1 MLLTMHIKNI
11 ALIEEIDIDFHDQL
25 NILTGETG
33 AGKSIIIGSL
43 GICLGGKF
51 PKELLRDETKD
62 GLVELAFSVEQPAI
76 REALEAMEVEVDEQ
90 DELLISRRLSPNG
103 RTVNR
108 VNDTTVTISRLK
120 DIASL
125 LIDLHAQHE
134 QQTLLKPA
142 KHLEI
147 LDRFG
152 GEDIQMLKKQVQEDY
167 HSYRELEEEKKRGS
181 MDEAE
186 RNKRVDFLKYQIKEI
201 QDAKL
206 VEGEDEQLEHQYK
219 KAVNAK
225 EILQYANDIYAMTG
239 YGAASAAEQL
249 GRAIRDMRRLI
260 ELAEAVTDASNILQ
274 DADGLRA
281 DFTREISEYM
291 KDMEFDESDFHEMER
306 RLDQINSLKA
316 KYGNSISEILES
328 LASFEKEYETL
339 SGYDAYIKELSEK
352 WKKQTAKLEASSRAL
367 SEKRRALAEKLCAKI
382 RESLE
387 DMNFNMVRFEM
398 RFETA
403 PVYSANGY
411 DDACFYI
418 STNVG
423 ETMRPLQEVASG
435 GELSRIMLAM
445 KSCLANQDDTPT
457 LVFDEIDV
465 GISGRTAQ
473 KVAEKMS
480 ILSRH
485 HQVICITHLPQ
496 IAAMA
501 DAHYLIEK
509 NVENE
514 KTISSIRLLS
524 KEEEIEELARLI
536 GGAKITETTIHTVTE
551 MKGLAEQAKIN

>member
-11 ALIEEIDIDFHDQL
+11 ALIEEIDIDFHEQL

-51 PKELLRDETKD
+51 PKELLRDDTKD
-62 GLVELAFSVEQPAI
+62 GLVELVFSVDQPAI
-76 REALEAMEVEVDEQ
+76 TEALEKLEVTPDE
-90 DELLISRRLSPNG
+90 DGTLLISRRLSPNG

-108 VNDTTVTISRLK
+108 VNDTTVTITRLK
-120 DIASL
+120 EIASL

-152 GEDIQMLKKQVQEDY
+152 GEDIQKMKKQVQEEY
-167 HSYRELEEEKKRGS
+167 HIYRELEEEKKKGS

-186 RNKRVDFLKYQIKEI
+186 KNKRMDFLQYQIKEI
-201 QDAKL
+201 KDAKL
-206 VEGEDEQLEHQYK
+206 VDGEDVQLERQYK

-225 EILQYANDIYAMTG
+225 EILQYANDIYALTG
-239 YGAASAAEQL
+239 YGATSAGEQL
-249 GRAIRDMRRLI
+249 GHAIKDMRRLTELDE
-260 ELAEAVTDASNILQ
+260 ELADAAGILE
-274 DADGLRA
+274 DADGLLS
-281 DFTREISEYM
+281 DFNREISEYM
-291 KDMEFDESDFHEMER
+291 KDMEFDEGQFREMES

-316 KYGNSISEILES
+316 KYGNSISQILES
-328 LASFEKEYETL
+328 LAAFEKEYDAL
-339 SGYDAYIKELSEK
+339 SGYEEHMQEIEAQ
-352 WKKQTAKLEASSRAL
+352 WKKQTAKLEESCRVLSEHRRAL
-367 SEKRRALAEKLCAKI
+367 SEKLCKKI

-398 RFETA
+398 RFETS
-403 PVYSANGY
+403 PNYSANGY

-423 ETMRPLQEVASG
+423 EAMRPLHEVASG

-480 ILSRH
+480 ILSRQ
-485 HQVICITHLPQ
+485 HQVICITHLSQ

>member
-11 ALIEEIDIDFHDQL
+11 HEQL

-51 PKELLRDETKD
+51 PKELLRDDTKD
-62 GLVELAFSVEQPAI
+62 GLVELVFSVDQPAI
-76 REALEAMEVEVDEQ
+76 VEALEKLEVTPDE
-90 DELLISRRLSPNG
+90 DGTLLISRRLSPNG

-108 VNDTTVTISRLK
+108 VNDTTVTITRLK
-120 DIASL
+120 EIASL

-152 GEDIQMLKKQVQEDY
+152 GEDIQKLKKQVQEDY
-167 HSYRELEEEKKRGS
+167 HIYRELEEEKKKGS

-186 RNKRVDFLKYQIKEI
+186 KNKRMDFLQYQIKEI
-201 QDAKL
+201 KDAKL
-206 VEGEDEQLEHQYK
+206 VDGEDVQLERQYK

-225 EILQYANDIYAMTG
+225 EILQYANDIYALTG
-239 YGAASAAEQL
+239 YGATSAGEQL
-249 GRAIRDMRRLI
+249 GRAIKDMRRLTELDE
-260 ELAEAVTDASNILQ
+260 ELADAAGILE
-274 DADGLRA
+274 DADGLLS
-281 DFTREISEYM
+281 DFNREISEYM
-291 KDMEFDESDFHEMER
+291 KDMEFDEGQFREMES

-316 KYGNSISEILES
+316 KYGNSISRILES
-328 LASFEKEYETL
+328 LAAFEKEYDAL
-339 SGYDAYIKELSEK
+339 SGYEEHMQEIEAQ
-352 WKKQTAKLEASSRAL
+352 WKKQTAKLEESCRVLSEHRRAL
-367 SEKRRALAEKLCAKI
+367 SEKLCKKI

-398 RFETA
+398 RFETS
-403 PVYSANGY
+403 PNYSENGY

-423 ETMRPLQEVASG
+423 EAMRPLHEVASG

-480 ILSRH
+480 ILSRQ
-485 HQVICITHLPQ
+485 HQVICITHLSQ

>member
-239 YGAASAAEQL
+239 YGATSAAEQL

-260 ELAEAVTDASNILQ
+260 ELDEELTDASNILQ
-274 DADGLRA
+274 DADGLLA
-281 DFTREISEYM
+281 DFNREISEYM
-291 KDMEFDESDFHEMER
+291 KDMEFDESEFHEMES

>member
-291 KDMEFDESDFHEMER
+291 KDMEFDESEFHEMES

>member
-1 MLLTMHIKNI
+1 MKLIKYFLQKRSVTLLLLLLIFFGGLFAYAKMGKLEDAPFTIKQ
-11 ALIEEIDIDFHDQL
+11 ALVLTPYSGASPSEVQSQVTDVLEEAIQSLGELYYLKTENRAGLSKITVYVKKEIRADEMQQLWDKLRRKVGDVQSKLPAGAGPSVVNDDFGDVL
-25 NILTGETG
+25 GVFYGLTGEGHT
-33 AGKSIIIGSL
+33 
-43 GICLGGKF
+43 
-51 PKELLRDETKD
+51 
-62 GLVELAFSVEQPAI
+62 
-76 REALEAMEVEVDEQ
+76 
-90 DELLISRRLSPNG
+90 
-103 RTVNR
+103 
-108 VNDTTVTISRLK
+108 
-120 DIASL
+120 
-125 LIDLHAQHE
+125 
-134 QQTLLKPA
+134 
-142 KHLEI
+142 
-147 LDRFG
+147 
-152 GEDIQMLKKQVQEDY
+152 
-167 HSYRELEEEKKRGS
+167 YRELEEEKKKGS

-186 RNKRVDFLKYQIKEI
+186 KNKRMDFLQYQIKEI
-201 QDAKL
+201 KDAKL
-206 VEGEDEQLEHQYK
+206 VDGEDVQLERQYK

-225 EILQYANDIYAMTG
+225 EILQYANDIYALTG
-239 YGAASAAEQL
+239 YGATSAGEQL
-249 GRAIRDMRRLI
+249 GRAIKDMRRLTELDE
-260 ELAEAVTDASNILQ
+260 ELADAAGILE
-274 DADGLRA
+274 DADGLLS
-281 DFTREISEYM
+281 DFNREISEYM
-291 KDMEFDESDFHEMER
+291 KDMEFDEGQFREMES

-316 KYGNSISEILES
+316 KYGNSISRILES
-328 LASFEKEYETL
+328 LAAFEKEYDAL
-339 SGYDAYIKELSEK
+339 SGYEEHMQEIEAQ
-352 WKKQTAKLEASSRAL
+352 WKKQTAKLEESCRVLSEHRRAL
-367 SEKRRALAEKLCAKI
+367 SEKLCKKI

-398 RFETA
+398 RFETS
-403 PVYSANGY
+403 PNYSANGY

-423 ETMRPLQEVASG
+423 EAMRPLHEVASG

-480 ILSRH
+480 ILSRQ
-485 HQVICITHLPQ
+485 HQVICITHLSQ

>member
-260 ELAEAVTDASNILQ
+260 ELDEELTDASNILQ
-274 DADGLRA
+274 DADGLLA
-281 DFTREISEYM
+281 DFNREISEYM
-291 KDMEFDESDFHEMER
+291 KDMEFDESEFHEMES

-403 PVYSANGY
+403 TVYSANGY

-423 ETMRPLQEVASG
+423 EAMRPLQEVASG
-435 GELSRIMLAM
+435 GELSRILLAM

-536 GGAKITETTIHTVTE
+536 GGAKITETTIHTVAE

>member
-1 MLLTMHIKNI
+1 MLLTMHIKNL

-33 AGKSIIIGSL
+33 AGKSILIGSL

-51 PKELLRDETKD
+51 PKEMLRDATRD
-62 GLVELAFSVEQPAI
+62 GLVELVFSVEQEFI
-76 REALEAMEVEVDEQ
+76 KEALEKMDISPDE
-90 DELLISRRLSPNG
+90 DGTLFISRRLSPNG
-103 RTVNR
+103 RTTNR
-108 VNDTTVTISRLK
+108 VNDQTVTVNRLK
-120 DIASL
+120 EIASL

-142 KHLEI
+142 KHLEL
-147 LDRFG
+147 LDRYG
-152 GEDIQMLKKQVQEDY
+152 KEQIAELKAQVQEDY
-167 HSYRELEEEKKRGS
+167 RLYRELEEKKQIGIL
-181 MDEAE
+181 DEAE
-186 RNKRVDFLKYQIKEI
+186 KNKRMDFLQYQIKEI
-201 QDAKL
+201 KEANL
-206 VEGEDEQLEHQYK
+206 VEGEDVQLERQYK

-225 EILQYANDIYAMTG
+225 EILQIANTIYGLTG
-239 YGAASAAEQL
+239 YGAASASEQL
-249 GRAIRDMRRLI
+249 GHAIKDMHRLV
-260 ELAEAVTDASNILQ
+260 ELDDDLTEASGILQ
-274 DADGLRA
+274 DAEGLLA
-281 DFTREISEYM
+281 DFNRELSVYM
-291 KDMEFDESDFHEMER
+291 KDMEFDEVAFYEMEQ
-306 RLDQINSLKA
+306 RLDKMNSLKA
-316 KYGNSISEILES
+316 KYGTSISEVLEN
-328 LASFEKEYETL
+328 LDAFEKEYHKLEE
-339 SGYDAYIKELSEK
+339 YEQYVQELQEAFQ
-352 WKKQTAKLEASSRAL
+352 KQTAKLEKSCRKL
-367 SEKRRALAEKLCAKI
+367 SEARRSLAQQLCKII

-387 DMNFNMVRFEM
+387 DMNFNMVHFEM

-403 PVYSANGY
+403 ATYSANGY

-423 ETMRPLQEVASG
+423 ESMRPLHEVASG

-509 NVENE
+509 NVEHE
-514 KTISSIRLLS
+514 KTISSIRLLT

-536 GGAKITETTIHTVTE
+536 GGAKITETTLHTVTE

>member
-11 ALIEEIDIDFHDQL
+11 ALIEEIDIDFHEQL

-51 PKELLRDETKD
+51 PKELLRDDTKD
-62 GLVELAFSVEQPAI
+62 GLVELVFSVDQPAI
-76 REALEAMEVEVDEQ
+76 VEALEKLEVTPDE
-90 DELLISRRLSPNG
+90 DGTLLISRRLSPNG

-108 VNDTTVTISRLK
+108 VNDTTVTITRLK
-120 DIASL
+120 EIASL

-152 GEDIQMLKKQVQEDY
+152 GEDIQKLKKQVQEDY
-167 HSYRELEEEKKRGS
+167 HIYRELEEEKKKGS

-186 RNKRVDFLKYQIKEI
+186 KNKRMDFLQYQIKEI
-201 QDAKL
+201 KDAKL
-206 VEGEDEQLEHQYK
+206 VDGEDVQLERQYK

-225 EILQYANDIYAMTG
+225 EILQYANDIYALTG
-239 YGAASAAEQL
+239 YGATSAGEQL
-249 GRAIRDMRRLI
+249 GRAIKDMRRLTELDE
-260 ELAEAVTDASNILQ
+260 ELADAAGILE
-274 DADGLRA
+274 DADGLLS
-281 DFTREISEYM
+281 DFNREISEYM
-291 KDMEFDESDFHEMER
+291 KDMEFDEGQFREMES

-316 KYGNSISEILES
+316 KYGNSISQILES
-328 LASFEKEYETL
+328 LAAFEKEYDAL
-339 SGYDAYIKELSEK
+339 SGYEEHMQEIEAQ
-352 WKKQTAKLEASSRAL
+352 WKKQTAKLEESCRVLSEHRRAL
-367 SEKRRALAEKLCAKI
+367 SEKLCKKI

-398 RFETA
+398 RFETS
-403 PVYSANGY
+403 PNYSANGY

-418 STNVG
+418 SMNVG
-423 ETMRPLQEVASG
+423 EAMRPLHEVASG

-480 ILSRH
+480 ILSRQ
-485 HQVICITHLPQ
+485 HQVICITHLSQ

>member
-11 ALIEEIDIDFHDQL
+11 ALIEEIDIDFHEQL

-51 PKELLRDETKD
+51 PKELLRDDTKD
-62 GLVELAFSVEQPAI
+62 GLVELLFSVDQPAI
-76 REALEAMEVEVDEQ
+76 MEALEKLEVTPDE
-90 DELLISRRLSPNG
+90 DGTLLISRRLSPNG

-108 VNDTTVTISRLK
+108 VNDTTVTITRLK
-120 DIASL
+120 EIASL

-152 GEDIQMLKKQVQEDY
+152 GEDIQKLKKQVQEDY
-167 HSYRELEEEKKRGS
+167 HIYRELEEEKKKGS

-186 RNKRVDFLKYQIKEI
+186 KNKRMDFLQYQIKEI
-201 QDAKL
+201 KDAKL
-206 VEGEDEQLEHQYK
+206 VDGEDVQLERQYK

-225 EILQYANDIYAMTG
+225 EILQYANDIYALTG
-239 YGAASAAEQL
+239 YGAASAGEQL
-249 GRAIRDMRRLI
+249 GRAIKDMRRLTELDE
-260 ELAEAVTDASNILQ
+260 ELADAAGILE
-274 DADGLRA
+274 DADGLLS
-281 DFTREISEYM
+281 DFNREISEYM
-291 KDMEFDESDFHEMER
+291 KDMEFDEGQFREMES

-316 KYGNSISEILES
+316 KYGNSISRILES
-328 LASFEKEYETL
+328 LAAFEKEYDAL
-339 SGYDAYIKELSEK
+339 SGYEEHMQEIEAQ
-352 WKKQTAKLEASSRAL
+352 WKKQTAKLEESCRVLSEHRRAL
-367 SEKRRALAEKLCAKI
+367 SEKLCKKI

-398 RFETA
+398 RFETS
-403 PVYSANGY
+403 PNYSANGY

-418 STNVG
+418 LTNVG
-423 ETMRPLQEVASG
+423 EAMRPLHEVASG

-480 ILSRH
+480 ILSRQ
-485 HQVICITHLPQ
+485 HQVICITHLSQ

>member
-260 ELAEAVTDASNILQ
+260 ELDEELTDASNILQ
-274 DADGLRA
+274 DADGLLA
-281 DFTREISEYM
+281 DFNREISEYM
-291 KDMEFDESDFHEMER
+291 KDMEFDESEFHEMES

-352 WKKQTAKLEASSRAL
+352 WKKKTAKLEASSRAL

>member
-11 ALIEEIDIDFHDQL
+11 ALIEEIDIDFHEQL

-51 PKELLRDETKD
+51 PKELLRDDTKD
-62 GLVELAFSVEQPAI
+62 GLVELVFSVDQPAI
-76 REALEAMEVEVDEQ
+76 VEALEKLEVTPDE
-90 DELLISRRLSPNG
+90 DGTLLISRRLSPNG

-108 VNDTTVTISRLK
+108 VNDTTVTITRLK
-120 DIASL
+120 EIASL

-152 GEDIQMLKKQVQEDY
+152 GEDIQKLKKQVQEDY
-167 HSYRELEEEKKRGS
+167 HIYRELEEEKKKGS

-186 RNKRVDFLKYQIKEI
+186 KNKRMDFLQYQIKEI
-201 QDAKL
+201 KDAKL
-206 VEGEDEQLEHQYK
+206 VDGEDVQLERQYK

-225 EILQYANDIYAMTG
+225 EILQYANDIYALTG
-239 YGAASAAEQL
+239 YGATSAGEQL
-249 GRAIRDMRRLI
+249 GRAIKDMRRLTELDE
-260 ELAEAVTDASNILQ
+260 ELADAAGILE
-274 DADGLRA
+274 DADGLLS
-281 DFTREISEYM
+281 DFNREISEYM
-291 KDMEFDESDFHEMER
+291 KDMEFDEGQFREMES

-316 KYGNSISEILES
+316 KYGNSISRILES
-328 LASFEKEYETL
+328 LAAFEKEYDAL
-339 SGYDAYIKELSEK
+339 SGYEEHMQDIEAQ
-352 WKKQTAKLEASSRAL
+352 WKKQTAKLEESCRVLSEHRRAL
-367 SEKRRALAEKLCAKI
+367 SEKLCKKI

-398 RFETA
+398 RFETS
-403 PVYSANGY
+403 PNYSANGY
-411 DDACFYI
+411 HDACFYI

-423 ETMRPLQEVASG
+423 EAMRPLHEVASG

-480 ILSRH
+480 ILSRQ
-485 HQVICITHLPQ
+485 HQVICITHLSQ

>member
-11 ALIEEIDIDFHDQL
+11 ALIEEIDIDFQDQL

-51 PKELLRDETKD
+51 SKELLRDDTKD
-62 GLVELAFSVEQPAI
+62 GLVELTFSVEQDTI
-76 REALEAMEVEVDEQ
+76 RKALEAMEVELD
-90 DELLISRRLSPNG
+90 DSNELLITRRLSPGG

-108 VNDTTVTISRLK
+108 VNDTTVTVNRLK
-120 DIASL
+120 EIASL

-134 QQTLLKPA
+134 QQTLLKPS

-152 GEDIQMLKKQVQEDY
+152 GALIDCLKKDVQEDY
-167 HSYRELEEEKKRGS
+167 HKYRELCEKKMQHG

-186 RNKRVDFLKYQIKEI
+186 RNKRMDFLQYQIREI
-201 QDAKL
+201 RDANL
-206 VEGEDEQLEHQYK
+206 TEGEDEQLERQYK
-219 KAVNAK
+219 KATNAK
-225 EILQYANDIYAMTG
+225 EILQCANTAYELTG
-239 YGAASAAEQL
+239 YASNSAAEQI
-249 GRAIRDMRRLI
+249 GRALREMHRLT
-260 ELAEAVTDASNILQ
+260 ELDSDFSDTADLLQ
-274 DADGLRA
+274 DVDGLLA
-281 DFTREISEYM
+281 DFNREISEYM
-291 KDMEFDESDFHEMER
+291 KDMEFDESQFHDMEY
-306 RLDQINSLKA
+306 RLDQINSLKS
-316 KYGNSISEILES
+316 KYGASIPDILES
-328 LASFEKEYETL
+328 LDDFEQEYEELT
-339 SGYDAYIKELSEK
+339 GYEEYMQKIEAEYQNQVVQLEK
-352 WKKQTAKLEASSRAL
+352 SCQAL
-367 SEKRRALAEKLCAKI
+367 SEERQRQAEQLCSVI
-382 RESLE
+382 RESLA
-387 DMNFNMVRFEM
+387 DMNFNAVRFEM
-398 RFETA
+398 KFNKSSS
-403 PVYSANGY
+403 YSANGY

-418 STNVG
+418 STNIG
-423 ETMRPLQEVASG
+423 EEMRPLQDVASG

-485 HQVICITHLPQ
+485 HQVICITHLSQ

-509 NVENE
+509 SVENE
-514 KTISSIRLLS
+514 KTISNIRLLS

-536 GGAKITETTIHTVTE
+536 GGAKITETTIQTVTE

>member
-152 GEDIQMLKKQVQEDY
+152 GGDIQMLKKQVQEDY
-167 HSYRELEEEKKRGS
+167 HSYWELEEEKKRGS

-260 ELAEAVTDASNILQ
+260 ELDEELTDASNILQ
-274 DADGLRA
+274 DADGLLA
-281 DFTREISEYM
+281 DFNREISEYM
-291 KDMEFDESDFHEMER
+291 KDMEFDESEFHEMES

>member
-181 MDEAE
+181 MNEAE

-239 YGAASAAEQL
+239 YGATSAAEQL

-260 ELAEAVTDASNILQ
+260 ELDEELTDASNILQ
-274 DADGLRA
+274 DADGLLA
-281 DFTREISEYM
+281 DFNREISEYM
-291 KDMEFDESDFHEMER
+291 KDMEFDESEFHEMES

>member
-76 REALEAMEVEVDEQ
+76 REALEAMEVELDEQ

-108 VNDTTVTISRLK
+108 VNDMTVTISRLK

-152 GEDIQMLKKQVQEDY
+152 GEDIQKLKKQVQEDY
-167 HSYRELEEEKKRGS
+167 HSYRELEEEKKKGS

-239 YGAASAAEQL
+239 YGATSAAEQL
-249 GRAIRDMRRLI
+249 GRAIRDMRRLTELDE
-260 ELAEAVTDASNILQ
+260 ELADASNILQ
-274 DADGLRA
+274 DADGLLA
-281 DFTREISEYM
+281 DFNREISEYM
-291 KDMEFDESDFHEMER
+291 KDMEFDESEFHEMES

-316 KYGNSISEILES
+316 KYGNSISEILDS
-328 LASFEKEYETL
+328 LTSFEKEYETL
-339 SGYDAYIKELSEK
+339 SGYDAYIKELSER
-352 WKKQTAKLEASSRAL
+352 WKKQTAKLEASCRAL

>member
-11 ALIEEIDIDFHDQL
+11 ALIEEIDIDFHEQL

-51 PKELLRDETKD
+51 PKELLRDDTKD
-62 GLVELAFSVEQPAI
+62 GLVELVFSVDQPAI
-76 REALEAMEVEVDEQ
+76 VEALEKLEVTPDE
-90 DELLISRRLSPNG
+90 DGTLLISRRLSPNG

-108 VNDTTVTISRLK
+108 VNDTTVTITRLK
-120 DIASL
+120 EIASL

-152 GEDIQMLKKQVQEDY
+152 GEDIQKLKKQVQEDY
-167 HSYRELEEEKKRGS
+167 HIYRELEEEKKKGS

-186 RNKRVDFLKYQIKEI
+186 KNKRMDFLQYQIKEI
-201 QDAKL
+201 KDAKL
-206 VEGEDEQLEHQYK
+206 VDGEDVQLERQYK

-225 EILQYANDIYAMTG
+225 EILQYANDIYALTG
-239 YGAASAAEQL
+239 YGATSAGEQL
-249 GRAIRDMRRLI
+249 GRAIKDMRRLTELDE
-260 ELAEAVTDASNILQ
+260 ELADAAGILE
-274 DADGLRA
+274 DADGLLS
-281 DFTREISEYM
+281 DFNREISEYM
-291 KDMEFDESDFHEMER
+291 KDMEFDEGQFREMES

-316 KYGNSISEILES
+316 KYGNSISRILES
-328 LASFEKEYETL
+328 LAAFEKEYDAL
-339 SGYDAYIKELSEK
+339 SGYEEHMQEIEAQ
-352 WKKQTAKLEASSRAL
+352 WKKQTAKLEESCRVLSEHRRAL
-367 SEKRRALAEKLCAKI
+367 SEKLCKKI

-398 RFETA
+398 RFETS
-403 PVYSANGY
+403 PNYSVNGY

-423 ETMRPLQEVASG
+423 EAMRPLHEVASG

-480 ILSRH
+480 ILSRQ
-485 HQVICITHLPQ
+485 HQVICITHLSQ

>member
-51 PKELLRDETKD
+51 PKELLRDDAKD
-62 GLVELAFSVEQPAI
+62 GLVELVFSVDQPAI
-76 REALEAMEVEVDEQ
+76 VEALEKLEVTPDE
-90 DELLISRRLSPNG
+90 DGTLLISRRLSPNG

-108 VNDTTVTISRLK
+108 VNDTTVTITRLK
-120 DIASL
+120 EIASL

-152 GEDIQMLKKQVQEDY
+152 GEDIQKLKKQVQEDY
-167 HSYRELEEEKKRGS
+167 HTYRELEEEKKKGS

-186 RNKRVDFLKYQIKEI
+186 KNKRMDFLQYQIREI
-201 QDAKL
+201 KDAKL
-206 VEGEDEQLEHQYK
+206 VDGEDVQLERQYK

-225 EILQYANDIYAMTG
+225 EILQYANDIYALTG
-239 YGAASAAEQL
+239 YGATSAAEQL
-249 GRAIRDMRRLI
+249 GRAIKDMRRLT
-260 ELAEAVTDASNILQ
+260 ELDEELIDASGILE
-274 DADGLRA
+274 DADGLLS
-281 DFTREISEYM
+281 DFNREISEYM
-291 KDMEFDESDFHEMER
+291 KDMEFDEGQFREMES

-316 KYGNSISEILES
+316 KYGNTISAIIES
-328 LASFEKEYETL
+328 LASFEKEYEAL
-339 SGYDAYIKELSEK
+339 SGYEAHMQEVEVQ
-352 WKKQTAKLEASSRAL
+352 WQKQRAKLEASCRELSEHRRAL
-367 SEKRRALAEKLCAKI
+367 SEKLCKKI

-398 RFETA
+398 RFETS
-403 PVYSANGY
+403 PNYSANGY

-423 ETMRPLQEVASG
+423 EAMRPLHEVASG

>member
-11 ALIEEIDIDFHDQL
+11 ALIEEIDIDFHEQL

-51 PKELLRDETKD
+51 PKELLRDDTKD
-62 GLVELAFSVEQPAI
+62 GLVELVFSVDQPAI
-76 REALEAMEVEVDEQ
+76 VEALEKLEVTPDE
-90 DELLISRRLSPNG
+90 DGTLLISRRLSPNG

-108 VNDTTVTISRLK
+108 VNDTTVTITRLK
-120 DIASL
+120 EIASL

-152 GEDIQMLKKQVQEDY
+152 GEDIQKLKKQVQEDY
-167 HSYRELEEEKKRGS
+167 HIYRELEEEKKKGS

-186 RNKRVDFLKYQIKEI
+186 KNKRMDFLQYQIKEI
-201 QDAKL
+201 KDAKL
-206 VEGEDEQLEHQYK
+206 VDGEDVQLERQYK

-225 EILQYANDIYAMTG
+225 EILQYANDIYALTG
-239 YGAASAAEQL
+239 YGATSAGEQL
-249 GRAIRDMRRLI
+249 GRAIKDMRRLTELDE
-260 ELAEAVTDASNILQ
+260 ELADAAGILE
-274 DADGLRA
+274 DADGLLS
-281 DFTREISEYM
+281 DFNREISEYM
-291 KDMEFDESDFHEMER
+291 KDMEFDEGQFREMES

-316 KYGNSISEILES
+316 KYGNSISQILES
-328 LASFEKEYETL
+328 LAAFEKEYDAL
-339 SGYDAYIKELSEK
+339 SGYEEHMQEIEAQ
-352 WKKQTAKLEASSRAL
+352 WKKQTAKLEESCRVLSEHRRAL
-367 SEKRRALAEKLCAKI
+367 SEKLCKKI

-398 RFETA
+398 RFETS
-403 PVYSANGY
+403 PNYSVNGY

-423 ETMRPLQEVASG
+423 EAMRPLHEVASG

-480 ILSRH
+480 ILSRQ
-485 HQVICITHLPQ
+485 HQVICITHLSQ

>member
-76 REALEAMEVEVDEQ
+76 REALEAMEVELDEQ

-108 VNDTTVTISRLK
+108 VNDMTVTISRLK

-152 GEDIQMLKKQVQEDY
+152 GEDIQKLKKQVQEDY
-167 HSYRELEEEKKRGS
+167 HSYREIEEEKKKGS

-239 YGAASAAEQL
+239 YGSTSAAEQL
-249 GRAIRDMRRLI
+249 GRAIRDMRRLTELDE
-260 ELAEAVTDASNILQ
+260 ELADASNILQ
-274 DADGLRA
+274 DADGLLA
-281 DFTREISEYM
+281 DFNREISEYM
-291 KDMEFDESDFHEMER
+291 KDMEFDESEFHEMES

-316 KYGNSISEILES
+316 KYGNSISEILDS
-328 LASFEKEYETL
+328 LTSFEKEYETL
-339 SGYDAYIKELSEK
+339 SGYDAYIKELSER
-352 WKKQTAKLEASSRAL
+352 WKKQTAKLEASCRAL